1 MSKSDLE
8 MEDVEKL
15 PNDAGNNVQQSKSKV
30 VNANIESTGEKL
42 PRAAAIWG
50 NAVESEKKNGGEE
63 LNKSRNEEKDD
74 IEVNTEVKDQPNH
87 KIEVSDEGS
96 DEQIISTKSGNEELI
111 NTKTKAEE
119 PTGLR
124 SPVEKQTDGRCGVVI
139 QKVPN
144 SGMEKENS
152 TKNGMEDGNSGK
164 YAKENPDEDVTEKNP
179 ENICKLIPDAVEHVS
194 LGEKAT
200 ENVVVGNGKLS
211 TNEAPQN
218 QKMDKGRQCEV
229 VEMNDAADLDKDKP
243 VKDDMIEQGAET
255 IPHRETDGND
265 QTVGIATIHDGED
278 ASRAIQHEAATPDSL
293 VRYSSAK
300 AGDQSG
306 ETFKT
311 VFTQAAHPLVINM
324 GESDDGTQEDQISF
338 MKELES
344 FYREKAM
351 DFKPPKFYGQPLNC
365 LKLWRA
371 VIRLGGYDTVTGAKL
386 WRQIGESFHPPKTC
400 TTVSWTF
407 RIFYE
412 KSLLEYERHKTQC
425 GELRLPVPTPP
436 EASVVDCEGSYQGSG
451 SGRARRDAA
460 ARAMQGWHVQ
470 RLSGHG
476 EDKNLS
482 NMAKREKNFKSIGSL
497 KQKRQNET
505 EHSNKVARTEIS
517 KQLATSV
524 ADVGPPADWVKINV
538 RQTKECFEVYALVP
552 GLLREEVRVQS
563 DPAGRLVITGQPE
576 QVDNPWGITPFK
588 KVISLP
594 ARIDPLETSAVV
606 SLHGRLFVRVPFEQ
620 SNK

>member
-15 PNDAGNNVQQSKSKV
+15 PNDSGNNVQESKSKV
-30 VNANIESTGEKL
+30 VDGNIESTGEKL
-42 PRAAAIWG
+42 PYAAAILG
-50 NAVESEKKNGGEE
+50 NAIESERYNGGEE

-74 IEVNTEVKDQPNH
+74 IEVNTEVNDQPNH
-87 KIEVSDEGS
+87 KSEVNDEGS
-96 DEQIISTKSGNEELI
+96 AHEQIISTKNGNEELI

-124 SPVEKQTDGRCGVVI
+124 SPVEKQTDDRSGVV
-139 QKVPN
+139 KTEVPN
-144 SGMEKENS
+144 SGMKKENS
-152 TKNGMEDGNSGK
+152 TENGMEDGDSGK
-164 YAKENPDEDVTEKNP
+164 YAKEKPDEDVTEKNP

-194 LGEKAT
+194 LGEKTT
-200 ENVVVGNGKLS
+200 ENVVARNATLP

-218 QKMDKGRQCEV
+218 QKMDKGQQGEV
-229 VEMNDAADLDKDKP
+229 VQMNDAADLDKDKP

-255 IPHRETDGND
+255 IPRHETDGND
-265 QTVGIATIHDGED
+265 QTVVIATTHDGGD
-278 ASRAIQHEAATPDSL
+278 ASRVNQHEAATPDSL

-311 VFTQAAHPLVINM
+311 VFTQATHPLT
-324 GESDDGTQEDQISF
+324 GESDDGTQEDQIAF

-344 FYREKAM
+344 FYRKKAM

-425 GELRLPVPTPP
+425 GELQLPVPTPP
-436 EASVVDCEGSYQGSG
+436 EASVVDCEGSGYQGSG

-460 ARAMQGWHVQ
+460 ARAMQGWHAQ

-476 EDKNLS
+476 EDKTLS

-505 EHSNKVARTEIS
+505 EHSNKVARTEVS

-552 GLLREEVRVQS
+552 GLLREEVCS
-563 DPAGRLVITGQPE
+563 
-576 QVDNPWGITPFK
+576 F
-588 KVISLP
+588 
-594 ARIDPLETSAVV
+594 
-606 SLHGRLFVRVPFEQ
+606 
-620 SNK
+620 

>member
-15 PNDAGNNVQQSKSKV
+15 PNDSGNNVQESKSKV
-30 VNANIESTGEKL
+30 VDGNIESTGEKL
-42 PRAAAIWG
+42 PYAAAISG
-50 NAVESEKKNGGEE
+50 NAIESERYNGGGE

-74 IEVNTEVKDQPNH
+74 IEVNTEVNDQPNH
-87 KIEVSDEGS
+87 KSEVNDEGS
-96 DEQIISTKSGNEELI
+96 AHEQIISTKNGNEELI

-124 SPVEKQTDGRCGVVI
+124 SPVEKQTDDRSGVV
-139 QKVPN
+139 KTEVPN
-144 SGMEKENS
+144 SGMKKENS
-152 TKNGMEDGNSGK
+152 PENGMEDGDSGK

-179 ENICKLIPDAVEHVS
+179 ENICKLIPDAVELVS
-194 LGEKAT
+194 LGEKTT
-200 ENVVVGNGKLS
+200 ENVVARNATLP

-218 QKMDKGRQCEV
+218 QKMDKGQQGEV
-229 VEMNDAADLDKDKP
+229 VQMNDAADLDKDKP

-255 IPHRETDGND
+255 IPRHETDGND
-265 QTVGIATIHDGED
+265 QTVVIATTHDGGD
-278 ASRAIQHEAATPDSL
+278 ASRVNQHEAATPDSL

-311 VFTQAAHPLVINM
+311 VFTQATHPLT
-324 GESDDGTQEDQISF
+324 GESDDGTQEDQIAF

-344 FYREKAM
+344 FYRKKAM

-371 VIRLGGYDTVTGAKL
+371 VIRLGGYDTCNWSQVVEADRRIIPSTKDL
-386 WRQIGESFHPPKTC
+386 YDSFLDVPHFLRK
-400 TTVSWTF
+400 V
-407 RIFYE
+407 
-412 KSLLEYERHKTQC
+412 SLLEYERHKTQC
-425 GELRLPVPTPP
+425 GELQLPVPTPP
-436 EASVVDCEGSYQGSG
+436 EASVVDCEGSGYQGSG

-460 ARAMQGWHVQ
+460 ARAMQGWHAQ

-476 EDKNLS
+476 EDKTLS
-482 NMAKREKNFKSIGSL
+482 NMAKREKNFKSI
-497 KQKRQNET
+497 
-505 EHSNKVARTEIS
+505 V
-517 KQLATSV
+517 LATSV